1 MNIKF
6 NHRNEKMIN
15 DFKMAYRI
23 MNYNK
28 QSMFNTLD
36 FYVKTFPKVHNG
48 YKPDM
53 SIIGLIKK
61 HIEIAIDE
69 VDKERMAIS

>member
-23 MNYNK
+23 MDYNK

-36 FYVKTFPKVHNG
+36 LYVRTFPKMHNG
-48 YKPDM
+48 YKPHM
-53 SIIGLIKK
+53 PIIELIKK